1 MLIVLLFITLIPMVD
16 SWCWPWEEKIDCILS
31 DWSTWSS
38 CDAPCGT
45 NIEGKQERT
54 RTIIRNAN
62 KCGKQ
67 CGKLH
72 TERSCTRPCCPVNCV
87 YSWSP
92 VRVHGIHIKG
102 VVKNA
107 KPNVLLP
114 KGALLFQSRK
124 VEAVS
129 LQNSSFSSVFFRF
142 FQFPEKFRKRD
153 LFF

>member
-1 MLIVLLFITLIPMVD
+1 MIQARQGIGFY
-16 SWCWPWEEKIDCILS
+16 LS
-31 DWSTWSS
+31 RS
-38 CDAPCGT
+38 
-45 NIEGKQERT
+45 NQ
-54 RTIIRNAN
+54 NA
-62 KCGKQ
+62 
-67 CGKLH
+67 LY
-72 TERSCTRPCCPVNCV
+72 RLCCPVNCV

-124 VEAVS
+124 QEAVS